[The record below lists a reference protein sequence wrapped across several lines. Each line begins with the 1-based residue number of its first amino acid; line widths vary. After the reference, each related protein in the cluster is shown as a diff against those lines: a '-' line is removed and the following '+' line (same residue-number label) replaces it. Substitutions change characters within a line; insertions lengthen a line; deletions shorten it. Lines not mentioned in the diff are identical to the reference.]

1 MVTMTS
7 PDGSRA
13 SRLKARERVFGV
25 LAANGPSSRAELARR
40 TALSPSTVSAVV
52 ADLQAERLVVEPPV
66 DEQPRSPGALGR
78 PPVVVALHR
87 TAGVAL
93 GLDFGKRHLRVA
105 LADLAHMVL
114 AERLEQLDADLPAAE
129 AIARATRLVDEVLAE
144 AGARHDEIVGVGMGL
159 PGPVHR
165 PSGELGD
172 STILPGWVGVR
183 AAEAMSAALGHR
195 VEVENDASLGALSEW
210 MWGAGRGADDMAYLK
225 LATGIGAGL
234 IVRGRPYGGSGGTAG
249 EIGHTIVAPAGP
261 ICRCGNR
268 GCLETLAGSG
278 AILASLRDAFDEPLT
293 LPAVVARARE
303 GHAGCRRAIGDAGAT
318 IGIAVATLCNLL
330 NPQRVVVGG
339 DLAAAGELL
348 LEPLAESLRRG
359 AVRSAAEDVEV
370 CESALGDRAEVLGAV
385 ALVLRRGA
393 RLLESRER

>member
-1 MVTMTS
+1 VNA
-7 PDGSRA
+7 RA
-13 SRLKARERVFGV
+13 RVFGL
-25 LAANGPSSRAELARR
+25 LAATGPASRADLARR
-40 TALSPSTVSAVV
+40 TALAPSTVSAVISE
-52 ADLQAERLVVEPPV
+52 LQAQRLVVE
-66 DEQPRSPGALGR
+66 EEPRSRGTMGR
-78 PPVVVALHR
+78 PPVLVALDR
-87 TAGVAL
+87 AAGVAL

-105 LADLAHMVL
+105 VADLAHVVL
-114 AERLEQLDADLPAAE
+114 AERHAQLDADLPAAE
-129 AIARATRLVDEVLAE
+129 AIALATRLVGEVLDE
-144 AGARHDEIVGVGMGL
+144 AGARSDEIAGVGMGL

-183 AAEAMSAALGHR
+183 AAEAMTEALGHP

-234 IVRGRPYGGSGGTAG
+234 IVRGQPYGGSGGTAG
-249 EIGHTIVAPAGP
+249 EIGHTVIDPGGP

-268 GCLETLAGSG
+268 GCLETLAGS
-278 AILASLRDAFDEPLT
+278 AAVLASLRDAFDEPAA
-293 LPAVVARARE
+293 LPDVVARALD

-318 IGIAVATLCNLL
+318 IGSAVATLCNLL

-348 LEPLAESLRRG
+348 LDPLADALRRG
-359 AVRSAAEDVEV
+359 AVRSAADDVEV
-370 CESALGDRAEVLGAV
+370 REGALGDRAEVLGAV

-393 RLLESRER
+393 RLLRV

>member
-1 MVTMTS
+1 MA
-7 PDGSRA
+7 RA
-13 SRLKARERVFGV
+13 ETARLNARARVFGV
-25 LAANGPSSRAELARR
+25 LAAAGPSSRADLARS
-40 TALSPSTVSAVV
+40 TALSPSTVSAVI
-52 ADLQAERLVVEPPV
+52 AELQAERLVVEPPGG
-66 DEQPRSPGALGR
+66 DPRAPGAMGR
-78 PPVVVALHR
+78 PPVLVALHR

-105 LADLAHMVL
+105 VADLAHEVL
-114 AERLEQLDADLPAAE
+114 AERHEQLDADLPAAD
-129 AIARATRLVDEVLAE
+129 AIALATRLVDEVLAE
-144 AGARHDEIVGVGMGL
+144 AGARSDAIVGVGMGL

-183 AAEAMSAALGHR
+183 AAEAMTTALGHQ

-234 IVRGRPYGGSGGTAG
+234 IIRGQPYGGSGGTAG
-249 EIGHTIVAPAGP
+249 EIGHTVIDPGGP

-268 GCLETLAGSG
+268 GCAETLAGSS
-278 AILASLRDAFDEPLT
+278 AVLASLRDAFEKPVT
-293 LPAVVARARE
+293 LPEAISYALD
-303 GHAGCRRAIGDAGAT
+303 GHAGCRRAIGDAGAV
-318 IGIAVATLCNLL
+318 IGAAAATLCNLL
-330 NPQRVVVGG
+330 NPQRLVVGG

-348 LEPLAESLRRG
+348 LEPLAEALRRG
-359 AVRSAAEDVEV
+359 AVRSAADDVEV
-370 CESALGDRAEVLGAV
+370 CESVLGDRAEVLGAV

-393 RLLESRER
+393 RLLPRP